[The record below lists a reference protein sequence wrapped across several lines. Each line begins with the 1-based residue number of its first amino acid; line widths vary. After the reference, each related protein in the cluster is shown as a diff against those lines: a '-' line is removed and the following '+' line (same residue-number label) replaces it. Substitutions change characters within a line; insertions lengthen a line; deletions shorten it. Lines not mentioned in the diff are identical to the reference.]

1 MGTSA
6 AYSPS
11 PNWGGVTADVTRA
24 LNSGVVTPQKAQEVV
39 AQFVDQLCRS
49 PEEALGK
56 LPQEFLQITPEKAT
70 ELLLQLTKPFPKVPI
85 APSTAIQTSGSSPG
99 RAERSED
106 RGASSGKA
114 SAGSTGGRKGNSFGK
129 TKSIKGG
136 GLRPVA
142 QRLASFISDVPKVG
156 IHAALKNAGIENP
169 ESIPPEKLAM
179 ALADVLVGDA
189 SLIVESEMRDAL
201 IDVMERIC
209 DEPSSLEE
217 GESMLVASAYNL
229 ENVVQSLFESY
240 IMERFKTFFC
250 EHEAPKHG
258 FEAADRIL
266 NDARQ
271 FVSAEMALEK
281 ASRSDLTAVDWSGA
295 QGAQIVD
302 AILQRTVSIYI
313 QEPDKT

>member
-11 PNWGGVTADVTRA
+11 PNWGGVTGDVTRA
-24 LNSGVVTPQKAQEVV
+24 LNSGAVTPQKAQQVV
-39 AQFVDQLCRS
+39 AQFVGQLCGH

-56 LPQEFLQITPEKAT
+56 LPSGFSHITPEKAT
-70 ELLLQLTKPFPKVPI
+70 ELLLQLTRPFPKIPV
-85 APSTAIQTSGSSPG
+85 SHTTRTSSSGGSGSSGGQGGAAGNTSSGRG
-99 RAERSED
+99 RARTSRS
-106 RGASSGKA
+106 S
-114 SAGSTGGRKGNSFGK
+114 GK
-129 TKSIKGG
+129 TKSISGG

-142 QRLASFISDVPKVG
+142 QRLASFISDVPKIG
-156 IHAALKNAGIENP
+156 IHDALRNAGISDP
-169 ESIPPEKLAM
+169 ASIPADKLAM

-189 SLIVESEMRDAL
+189 SLIVESEMRDAV
-201 IDVMERIC
+201 IDVVERIC
-209 DEPSSLEE
+209 KEPATLEQ
-217 GESMLVASAYNL
+217 GESMLVASAYDL

-250 EHEAPKHG
+250 EHEAPRHG

-271 FVSAEMALEK
+271 FVSAEMELEK
-281 ASRSDLTAVDWSGA
+281 DSRSDLTSVDWSGK

-302 AILQRTVSIYI
+302 AILQRTISIYT
-313 QEPDKT
+313 QEPEE

>member
-11 PNWGGVTADVTRA
+11 PNWSGVTGDVTRA
-24 LNSGVVTPQKAQEVV
+24 LNAGSISPQKAQEVV
-39 AQFVDQLCRS
+39 GQFVYQLCRS

-56 LPQEFLQITPEKAT
+56 LPPGFLQVTPEKAT
-70 ELLLQLTKPFPKVPI
+70 ELLLQLTKPFPKLPSTVPA
-85 APSTAIQTSGSSPG
+85 APSRTSGSSAASVQ
-99 RAERSED
+99 RAEG
-106 RGASSGKA
+106 RGKTAGGGPGARGSRGGSGA
-114 SAGSTGGRKGNSFGK
+114 DK
-129 TKSIKGG
+129 TKSITGG

-156 IHAALKNAGIENP
+156 IHAALMNAGISDP
-169 ESIPPEKLAM
+169 ASIPPEKLAM
-179 ALADVLVGDA
+179 AVADALVGDA
-189 SLIVESEMRDAL
+189 SLIIESEMRDAL

-209 DEPSSLEE
+209 QEPLSLEQ
-217 GESMLVASAYNL
+217 GEAILLDSAQNL
-229 ENVVQSLFESY
+229 ENIIQSLFESY

-271 FVSAEMALEK
+271 FVSAEMALER
-281 ASRSDLTAVDWSGA
+281 ASRSDLTNVDWSGK

-302 AILQRTVSIYI
+302 AILQRTVSIYT
-313 QEPDKT
+313 QEAEE